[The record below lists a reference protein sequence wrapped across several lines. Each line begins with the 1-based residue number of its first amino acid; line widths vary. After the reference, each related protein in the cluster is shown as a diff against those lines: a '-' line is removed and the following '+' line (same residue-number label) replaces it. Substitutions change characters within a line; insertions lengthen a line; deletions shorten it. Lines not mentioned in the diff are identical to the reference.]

1 MDWLPALL
9 ALTAMEIVLG
19 IDNVIFLTIVAGR
32 LPPAQQP
39 SARRIGLILALGT
52 RLLLLFSLSYLM
64 RLTAPL
70 FTLPALPFFQAP
82 EAREIS
88 GRDLILIAG
97 GLFLIVKATREVHHE
112 LEGGADAPAGT
123 VARRQAGYAG
133 TLVQIAVLDIIFSLD
148 SVITAVGMSRHLA
161 VMVAA
166 MVAAVGVMMFAA
178 GPIGNYV
185 HRHPTLKMLALS
197 FLVLIGV
204 LLVADGFGQ
213 HVDKGYVYFAMAFSL
228 LVELMNMRVRKAGAP
243 VKLHQSYVDADAP
256 VGTTRA

>member
-19 IDNVIFLTIVAGR
+19 IDNVIFLAIVAGR
-32 LPPAQQP
+32 LPAAQQP
-39 SARRIGLILALGT
+39 SARRIGLVLALGT
-52 RLLLLFSLSYLM
+52 RLLLLFTLAHLM

-112 LEGGADAPAGT
+112 LEGGEEGA
-123 VARRQAGYAG
+123 VAAARPAGYAG
-133 TLVQIAVLDIIFSLD
+133 VLVQIALLDIIFSLD
-148 SVITAVGMSRHLA
+148 SVITAVGMA
-161 VMVAA
+161 QQVWVMVAA

-178 GPIGNYV
+178 GPISDFV
-185 HRHPTLKMLALS
+185 HRHPTLKMLALA

-204 LLVADGFGQ
+204 LLVAEGLGQ
-213 HVDKGYVYFAMAFSL
+213 HVDKGYVYFAMAFSAA
-228 LVELMNMRVRKAGAP
+228 VEMLNLRRRKRNQPQMNTDKHR
-243 VKLHQSYVDADAP
+243 
-256 VGTTRA
+256 